1 VPVARSPEIVANSNP
16 LRDTLRLAIESSQSF
31 AEAALA
37 PLLEYDR
44 IHGGDL
50 LRTLGVY
57 LACGSNASR
66 SAEQL
71 YLHRSGLL
79 YRLRRIEDLLGTRLD
94 VFEDRV
100 ALEIAILTISREID
114 LYVPD
119 SSKTPAHGMD
129 IAP

>member
-1 VPVARSPEIVANSNP
+1 MAKSNP
-16 LRDTLRLAIESSQSF
+16 LHDALRLAIESSQSF

-37 PLLEYDR
+37 PLIEYDR
-44 IHGGDL
+44 VHGGDL
-50 LRTLGVY
+50 VRTLGVY
-57 LACGSNASR
+57 LASGSNASR

-100 ALEIAILTISREID
+100 ALEIVILALPKYED
-114 LYVPD
+114 L
-119 SSKTPAHGMD
+119 
-129 IAP
+129 